1 MEIDLVASLNPQQRE
16 AVLSND
22 GPLMIL
28 AGAGSG
34 KTKVITHKIAHL
46 IRDLEYPPESIVA
59 VTFTK
64 KAAGEMT
71 ERINTLLGHPPHRK
85 YFIGTFHSYGAMLL
99 RKNAR
104 QIGMDASFSIYDSDD
119 QLSVVKSICKDFDIS
134 VNLKPTAIQGRISEA
149 KSKGITADEY
159 FKNSYGDDFDEVVS
173 RVYKEYVKRL
183 KSLNAVDFDDLLS
196 KVVDM
201 FEQHPNI
208 LAKYQEENRFVL
220 VDEYQDTNI
229 QQYKIVRALASKHRH
244 LCVVGDE
251 DQSIYSWRGATVDN
265 IKFFQKDFP
274 EHQIIKLEQNY
285 RSTKVILDAAN
296 FVISKNPNRIAKSL
310 WTDNPGSNP
319 IIVNRLEDP
328 FMESMFVLREV
339 DKYRRNLDDVAILYR
354 VNSLSR
360 NFEDIF
366 VKYNIPYKLVGGVGF
381 YQRLEVKDVLAYLK
395 FINNA
400 RDEVSM
406 LRIINT
412 PSRKIGDKAIGTLK
426 ELSKKCSLTF
436 GEFIWYGSLLSHDD
450 IFASTMM
457 SQEYIDKVLEH
468 GGEYF
473 KKYSHFF
480 SVMGELIKESF
491 DPNRELSQ
499 FIQLLIDRIE
509 YKQWIQK
516 MAATKE
522 EEISRIANVNEL
534 SAVAVKQPYT
544 GREGLNSFLQ
554 DIALVEETKEAN
566 ETNTSDIKGRIQL
579 MSIHAAKGLEF
590 GTVFIVG
597 LEEGSFPH
605 SRSLTNPIQLQE
617 ERRLFYVAVT
627 RAKKQLYLTSAKKR
641 HLGNISFETVVSQ
654 YLADIPAALKNDYT
668 QQ

>member
-1 MEIDLVASLNPQQRE
+1 MDLVESLNPQQRE
-16 AVLSND
+16 AVLYND

-46 IRDLEYPPESIVA
+46 IRDLDYPPESIVA

-64 KAAGEMT
+64 KAAGEMA
-71 ERINTLLGHPPHRK
+71 ERINTLLGAPPHRR

-99 RKNAR
+99 RRNAR
-104 QIGMDASFSIYDSDD
+104 NIGMDASFSIYDSDD
-119 QLSVVKSICKDFDIS
+119 QLSVVKAICKDFDIS
-134 VNLKPTAIQGRISEA
+134 VNLKPSAIQGKISEA

-183 KSLNAVDFDDLLS
+183 RNLNAVDFDDLLS
-196 KVVDM
+196 RVVDM
-201 FEQHPNI
+201 FEQHPDI
-208 LAKYQEENRFVL
+208 LARYQEENKFVL

-229 QQYKIVRALASKHRH
+229 QQYKIVRALASQHRH

-274 EHQIIKLEQNY
+274 EHKIIKLEQNY

-296 FVISKNPNRIAKSL
+296 YVISKNPNRIAKSL
-310 WTDNPGSNP
+310 WTENSGTNK
-319 IIVNRLEDP
+319 IITNRLEDP
-328 FMESMFVLREV
+328 FMEAMFVLREL
-339 DKYRRNLDDVAILYR
+339 DKYRRNLDEVAILYR

-381 YQRLEVKDVLAYLK
+381 YQRLEVKDILAYLK
-395 FINNA
+395 FVNNA

-412 PSRKIGDKAIGTLK
+412 PSRKIGDKAIGSLK
-426 ELSKKCSLTF
+426 EIAKKCALTF

-450 IFASTMM
+450 VFAATMM
-457 SQEYIDKVLEH
+457 SQEYIEKILEE
-468 GGEYF
+468 GSDYF
-473 KKYSHFF
+473 TKYSHFF
-480 SVMGELIKESF
+480 TVMGELIKESF
-491 DPNRELSQ
+491 DPNREISQ
-499 FIQLLIDRIE
+499 YIQLLVDKIG

-516 MAATKE
+516 MAGTKE
-522 EEISRIANVNEL
+522 EEISRLANVNEL
-534 SAVAVKQPYT
+534 SAVAVKQAYT

-566 ETNTSDIKGRIQL
+566 ESHTSDIKGRVQL

-590 GTVFIVG
+590 GTVFVVG

-627 RAKKQLYLTSAKKR
+627 RAKRQLYLTSAR
-641 HLGNISFETVVSQ
+641 RRNMGNISFETIPSQ
-654 YLADIPAALKNDYT
+654 YLADIPATLKDEYM
-668 QQ
+668 Q